1 MMRKILI
8 IAASIYGQ
16 SIGVDKY
23 IQQQLNPDR
32 ISEPVALTDRLSK
45 LDPINLTPIELFQ
58 QFHPNRQ
65 VAGQSPTP
73 EVKQVQQKQA
83 GQVIKQA
90 VAAKLFRSIYSQR
103 QLQEVMVDSG

>member
-32 ISEPVALTDRLSK
+32 ISKPVALTDRLSK

-58 QFHPNRQ
+58 QFHLILTAMILITRYF
-65 VAGQSPTP
+65 SI
-73 EVKQVQQKQA
+73 E
-83 GQVIKQA
+83 
-90 VAAKLFRSIYSQR
+90 KLWVVGSKKANKH
-103 QLQEVMVDSG
+103 